1 MKFYKEASMYRQIL
15 IPTDGSELAHKGVVH
30 GLSLARAVGAK
41 VIVLTVEAFNP
52 YDASESRMTHARE
65 HAASILNKIANEAE
79 TAGVECE
86 TLQLIQHD
94 PDVAIV
100 TTANEKGCDLIVIA
114 SHGRSGIAAALLGSV
129 TARVLVHTSIPVL
142 VCH

>member
-1 MKFYKEASMYRQIL
+1 MYRQIL

-30 GLSLARAVGAK
+30 GLSLAKAVGAK

-52 YDASESRMTHARE
+52 YDASESRMKHARE
-65 HAASILNKIANEAE
+65 HAASILNEIANEAK

-86 TLQLIQHD
+86 TLQLIQDD

-100 TTANEKGCDLIVIA
+100 ATAKEKSCDLIVIA
-114 SHGRSGIAAALLGSV
+114 SHGRSRIAAALLGSV
-129 TARVLVHTSIPVL
+129 TAKVLVHTAIPVL